1 MKTIKQLADE
11 NKVSKTTIRRYMK
24 KINADAVTNENGIS
38 LIDDD
43 TANVI
48 SDMLKQNKP
57 EQNTET
63 VEHTLNTSAEQLIL
77 SKQQQINILMAQV
90 EQLQN
95 QINIKDNQIAEL
107 TTALKASQSIQAMYV
122 KRIEEQEA
130 EHEPEQKQNIFSR
143 LFKR

>member
-57 EQNTET
+57 EQ
-63 VEHTLNTSAEQLIL
+63 
-77 SKQQQINILMAQV
+77 
-90 EQLQN
+90 
-95 QINIKDNQIAEL
+95 
-107 TTALKASQSIQAMYV
+107 
-122 KRIEEQEA
+122 
-130 EHEPEQKQNIFSR
+130 KQNIFSR

>member
-48 SDMLKQNKP
+48 SDMLKQN
-57 EQNTET
+57 
-63 VEHTLNTSAEQLIL
+63 
-77 SKQQQINILMAQV
+77 
-90 EQLQN
+90 
-95 QINIKDNQIAEL
+95 
-107 TTALKASQSIQAMYV
+107 
-122 KRIEEQEA
+122 
-130 EHEPEQKQNIFSR
+130 EPEQKQNIFSR
-143 LFKR
+143 LFKK

>member
-90 EQLQN
+90 EQLQS

-107 TTALKASQSIQAMYV
+107 TTALKASQSIQAMYM
-122 KRIEEQEA
+122 KRIEEQEV

>member
-57 EQNTET
+57 EQ
-63 VEHTLNTSAEQLIL
+63 
-77 SKQQQINILMAQV
+77 
-90 EQLQN
+90 
-95 QINIKDNQIAEL
+95 
-107 TTALKASQSIQAMYV
+107 
-122 KRIEEQEA
+122 
-130 EHEPEQKQNIFSR
+130 KQNIFSR
-143 LFKR
+143 LFKIKIKLPKG